1 MNMNEVIS
9 NLGEERLGGVRGAY
23 TIVRPLDHV
32 NRSQSTND
40 VYPTALAL
48 ATLEVGHRA
57 LERFAV
63 LEMALRDAAGAAP
76 DVERLGRTCLQ
87 DAVPVPVSAGLTA
100 CAAGMARASA
110 GLAAALTHLLS
121 VPLGATAVG
130 SGIGAP
136 PGFADHAVAALAELV
151 GLPLRPVDDPFDALQ
166 NADPFL
172 AVASELSR
180 LWVIVAKLAADLRLL
195 SSGPIGGIGE
205 ITLPAVQA
213 GSSIMPGKV
222 NPVIPE
228 LVLLVGYEVSGART
242 VVEHAARGGELEL
255 NVMETAIAA
264 SLLPALE
271 KSGRCAA
278 LFAERCVSGVTWNEE
293 RISANL
299 EGSLGDRVLRAAGSG
314 HDADAR
320 LA

>member
-1 MNMNEVIS
+1 MLS
-9 NLGEERLGGVRGAY
+9 R
-23 TIVRPLDHV
+23 DS
-32 NRSQSTND
+32 RSSRRRSAEQPRRD
-40 VYPTALAL
+40 L
-48 ATLEVGHRA
+48 TL
-57 LERFAV
+57 
-63 LEMALRDAAGAAP
+63 
-76 DVERLGRTCLQ
+76 ERLGRTCLQ
-87 DAVPVPVSAGLTA
+87 DAVPVPVGAGLAA
-100 CAAGMARASA
+100 CAVGMARTSA
-110 GLAAALTHLLS
+110 GLASALAQLLA
-121 VPLGATAVG
+121 VPLGGTAVG

-136 PGFADHAVAALAELV
+136 AGFADHAVATLADVV
-151 GLPLRPVDDPFDALQ
+151 GLPLRPADDPFDALQ

-180 LWVIVAKLAADLRLL
+180 LWVVVSKLAADLRLQ

-205 ITLPAVQA
+205 MALPAVQA

-228 LVLLVGYEVSGART
+228 LVLLVDFEVSGARA
-242 VVEHAARGGELEL
+242 VVEQRARAGELEL

-278 LFAERCVSGVTWNEE
+278 LFAERCIAGLTWSEE
-293 RISANL
+293 RIRANL
-299 EGSLGDRVLRAAGSG
+299 AGSLGDRVLGATLSG